1 MSWVLGGYEQ
11 SNVAA
16 ARIVASK
23 DQFVSPTDEE
33 KILWLDSHFSSHIGA
48 PFWTIKI
55 YSESS
60 RLIVVKITVKHCE
73 AP

>member
-1 MSWVLGGYEQ
+1 MHIS
-11 SNVAA
+11 S
-16 ARIVASK
+16 
-23 DQFVSPTDEE
+23 DE
-33 KILWLDSHFSSHIGA
+33 KGRFITGDWADIGA

-60 RLIVVKITVKHCE
+60 RLIVVKITVKHGE